1 MFFCLEIG
9 AFNEAL
15 SGLFTALLKK
25 LKGQCDDPGNNHIN
39 DAIWK
44 IREDVYTMA
53 TAGNTLRYMYD
64 PQEAGDYD
72 YYPNRYQGTS
82 DNGGVHS
89 NSGIT
94 NSDEYD

>member
-1 MFFCLEIG
+1 
-9 AFNEAL
+9 
-15 SGLFTALLKK
+15 
-25 LKGQCDDPGNNHIN
+25 LKGQSDDHDNNHIN

-44 IREDVYTMA
+44 IKEDVYTTA

-64 PQEAGDYD
+64 PQNAGDSY

-89 NSGIT
+89 NSGIA
-94 NSDEYD
+94 NSGEYD